1 MSRVTRLISVAAF
14 TAILVPAMGSFT
26 AGASPIDDQRQKVT
40 QIADELE
47 RLVEKSDIL
56 AEDYVVALDTKNK
69 LDGEVKKAEKRVA
82 AKEAEVAALREE
94 LAAVAV
100 RAFTGAGANGL
111 GPMFD
116 DSSALTDE
124 LQRDQLSRVALEV
137 GTATTDELDEV
148 VADLGD
154 EREALQDKRAEAAEV
169 AEQVDAAK
177 QATEEKT
184 AEYEQLRQ
192 QAEAELGEMLRE
204 EEERRAR
211 EAYERML
218 REAEEAQR
226 RAAEEARRQQQEQEQ
241 QQQQQEQQQETPEA
255 PEAPEAPAAP
265 DQRPDDGGDEPDEP
279 RSAPSPEPDPEPS
292 NPVIPPSSSRAGTAI
307 NAARSQLG
315 VPYRYA
321 SATPGVAFDCS
332 GLTSWSWGQAGV
344 YLPHQSRAQYAGTPH
359 VPTGSASPGDLI
371 FYYSPISHVGIYL
384 GGGQLI
390 HAPNSG
396 STVNIASVS
405 WDKVTGV
412 GRPG

>member
-111 GPMFD
+111 GPMFH
-116 DSSALTDE
+116 DSSALTDD

-169 AEQVDAAK
+169 AEQVEAAK

-211 EAYERML
+211 ESYERML

-241 QQQQQEQQQETPEA
+241 QQQQQEQQQDA

-265 DQRPDDGGDEPDEP
+265 DQSPDDGGDEPDEP
-279 RSAPSPEPDPEPS
+279 RSTPSPEPEPEPS
-292 NPVIPPSSSRAGTAI
+292 NPVVPPSSSRAGTAI
-307 NAARSQLG
+307 NAAKTQIG
-315 VPYRYA
+315 VPWIFAMAR
-321 SATPGVAFDCS
+321 PGVGFDCS

-344 YLPHQSRAQYAGTPH
+344 YLPHQSRAQFASTPH
-359 VPTGSASPGDLI
+359 VPSGSASPGDLV

-390 HAPNSG
+390 HSPNSG
-396 STVNIASVS
+396 SSVHITSVN
-405 WDKVTGV
+405 WGKVTGV

>member
-1 MSRVTRLISVAAF
+1 MSRLLRLCAVAGF
-14 TAILVPAMGSFT
+14 TAVLVPAMGSLNV
-26 AGASPIDDQRQKVT
+26 AASPIDDQRQKVAE
-40 QIADELE
+40 IADELE
-47 RLVEKSDIL
+47 RLGERSDIL
-56 AEDYVVALDTKNK
+56 AEDYVVALDNK
-69 LDGEVKKAEKRVA
+69 TQLDAEVKKAERRVA
-82 AKEAEVAALREE
+82 AKEAEVAELRDE

-100 RAFTGAGANGL
+100 RAFTGAGANSL

-148 VADLGD
+148 VADLED
-154 EREALQDKRAEAAEV
+154 ERAVLADKRAEAAEV

-177 QATEEKT
+177 KATDEKK
-184 AEYEQLRQ
+184 AEYVELRQ

-226 RAAEEARRQQQEQEQ
+226 RAAEEAEQDQ
-241 QQQQQEQQQETPEA
+241 PDQPDQPNDPSTPEA
-255 PEAPEAPAAP
+255 PDA
-265 DQRPDDGGDEPDEP
+265 PDDGGDEPD
-279 RSAPSPEPDPEPS
+279 PDPAPTPRPS
-292 NPVIPPSSSRAGTAI
+292 NPDVPPSSSRAGTAI
-307 NAARSQLG
+307 NAARTQLG

-321 SATPGVAFDCS
+321 TAQPGVGFDCS

-344 YLPHQSRAQYAGTPH
+344 FLPHQSRAQYASTPH
-359 VPTGSASPGDLI
+359 VPSGSAAPGDLI

-396 STVNIASVS
+396 STVSIAGVS